1 MSLKFGMRYILGF
14 IFAFNLSVSH
24 AISSTE
30 TPPVQVPETTRDT
43 GSKTKIDNQYAECTV
58 DKEEDA
64 NLIDDVH
71 IYLNESFCNPAV
83 WFDSFFSDER
93 IDEEVRP
100 GSNLRWQ
107 NDYIEDEFGV
117 SKYTTKFRGSFKLPK
132 ASKKLRL
139 VFEGDPEDSVSDI
152 VPSNTEDSESNI
164 GLLYEIT
171 RSPRASLSSKLS
183 LSPSLTI
190 RYRYSLPVSE
200 HFTTSFTQQL
210 FYKDSAFGASA
221 TVDFIYSFS
230 EDLILR
236 QANNLGRREDDDAS
250 KWFTGLTLLQ
260 RLNEKSALSYE
271 SSYNGTTEPEVFA
284 TNARIAV
291 RYRRQIYRKWLFF
304 EVAPEVT
311 WPRELIT
318 DKRKKTSAVFLRLE
332 VNFVNLK

>member
-1 MSLKFGMRYILGF
+1 MKYLFGF
-14 IFAFNLSVSH
+14 FFAVNLSASH
-24 AISSTE
+24 AISSTGS
-30 TPPVQVPETTRDT
+30 PPAEIPETTQDT
-43 GSKTKIDNQYAECTV
+43 DSKTKTDNLYAECTV
-58 DKEEDA
+58 DKADDA

-71 IYLNESFCNPAV
+71 IYLNESFCNPAI
-83 WFDSFFSDER
+83 WFDSFFSNER
-93 IDEEVRP
+93 IDEELRP
-100 GSNLRWQ
+100 GSSLRWQ

-117 SKYTTKFRGSFKLPK
+117 SQYTTKLRGSFKLPK

-152 VPSNTEDSESNI
+152 VHSNTEDTESNI
-164 GLLYEIT
+164 GLLYEFT

-190 RYRYSLPVSE
+190 RYRYSLPVSD
-200 HFTTSFTQQL
+200 HFTSRFTQQL

-236 QANNLGRREDDDAS
+236 QANNLGRTEDDEAS
-250 KWFTGLTLLQ
+250 KWFSRLTLFQ

-271 SSYNGTTEPEVFA
+271 ASYDGTTKPETFA

-304 EVAPEVT
+304 EVAPQVT

-318 DKRKKTSAVFLRLE
+318 DKGKKTWALFVRLE
-332 VNFVNLK
+332 ANFVNLK